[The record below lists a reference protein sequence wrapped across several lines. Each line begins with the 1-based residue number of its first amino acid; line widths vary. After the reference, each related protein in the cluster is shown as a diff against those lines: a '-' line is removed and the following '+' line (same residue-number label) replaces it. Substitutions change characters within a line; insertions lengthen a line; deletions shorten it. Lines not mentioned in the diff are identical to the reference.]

1 MSAAAAL
8 ILMAEAASACAPSA
22 ATRLRAGATIVRP
35 VATSDAP
42 PFVRLEPAA
51 PLTTGSKVHPVA
63 ANEGPTDRT
72 GEAPAEQCKAPFI
85 HMV

>member
-8 ILMAEAASACAPSA
+8 ILMAEAASACAPGSA
-22 ATRLRAGATIVRP
+22 THLRAGATVVRP
-35 VATSDAP
+35 VGTAEPP

-51 PLTTGSKVHPVA
+51 PLITGSKVHPVA
-63 ANEGPTDRT
+63 ANEGPADRP
-72 GEAPAEQCKAPFI
+72 GEAPPEQCKAPPI

>member
-1 MSAAAAL
+1 MVAAAAL
-8 ILMAEAASACAPSA
+8 ILLAEAASACAPGG

-35 VATSDAP
+35 VATSDPP

-51 PLTTGSKVHPVA
+51 PLTTGSKVQPVA
-63 ANEGPTDRT
+63 ASKGRTDRAEQAP
-72 GEAPAEQCKAPFI
+72 GEQCEAPPI